1 MLINSLIVSS
11 FMIIIS
17 FAGGLGNQMFQ
28 YALFKKFQLLGK
40 NVKGDFNFYNK
51 NKAHNGFEL
60 EKVFNLKIPKAS
72 QEEIN
77 KLKDNSDFLRKYRRF
92 FRIFW
97 KSTDIE
103 QINFDFDDSIFAL
116 DNAYLNG
123 YWQSEKYFKDI
134 SEQLRRD
141 FAFRNIDLANKKM
154 LEKIKGTESVSI
166 HIRRGDYESD
176 PHTKK
181 LLGGICIISYYKRA
195 IDIIQSKI
203 NNPYFFIF
211 SDDLNWARENFRF
224 LSKCFFVDINHS
236 ENSYKD
242 MFLMSHCNHNI
253 IANSSFSWWGAW
265 LNNNLNKIVIAPS
278 KWFNNKR
285 LDSKDIV
292 PESWIRL

>member
-1 MLINSLIVSS
+1 
-11 FMIIIS
+11 MIIVA
-17 FAGGLGNQMFQ
+17 FMGGLGNQMFQ

-40 NVKGDFNFYNK
+40 DVKGDISFYDK
-51 NKAHNGFEL
+51 NNAHNGFEI
-60 EKVFNLKIPKAS
+60 ERVFNLKIPRAS

-77 KLKDNSDFLRKYRRF
+77 RLKDTSNFLRKYRRF

-103 QINFDFDDSIFAL
+103 QINFDFCESILLL

-134 SEQLRRD
+134 SKQVRKD
-141 FAFRNIDLANKKM
+141 FTFRNTDLTDKKI
-154 LEKIKGTESVSI
+154 LKKIKNTNSISI

-176 PHTKK
+176 PNTKK
-181 LLGGICIISYYKRA
+181 LLGGICTIDYYNQA
-195 IDIIQSKI
+195 INLIQSRI
-203 NNPYFFIF
+203 NKPVFFIF
-211 SDDLNWARENFRF
+211 SDDLNWAKENLR
-224 LSKCFFVDINHS
+224 LSSKHFFIDINRG

-242 MFLMSHCNHNI
+242 MFLMSYCKHNI

-265 LNNNLNKIVIAPS
+265 LNKNQNKLVIAPA
-278 KWFNNKR
+278 KWSNNKR

-292 PESWIRL
+292 PESWIRI